1 MVSEPRSYA
10 AVSTVAGVKQ
20 ETLATT
26 PIAQSLFLRFLS
38 RIVPESVPQ
47 RNSINRSVPQRNS
60 INRAH
65 RSLNL
70 DDLGISEQLNKLM
83 SLLQSQ
89 AIERI
94 IVTQCNNNA
103 DAPVRSTSPRIPQRN
118 LGSEQR
124 TSVADPQRKAI
135 QGACPSFPVIQSPVQ
150 AISTVVPQRKEGAR
164 PSFALSGKARKPNS
178 EIVREIDESETSSQ
192 SLSQKQIEQSS
203 DSATVVESFDPKFVR
218 RETKKSTAGEEMA
231 PGVEPQK
238 MWREITARNLLK
250 VLNNF
255 KFVLNEHSI
264 RDLIVAADANASK
277 LIRNIAAECGVALY
291 EESKQVS
298 YDVIRDENGNVK
310 FDCSAIGKQF
320 AAENISAQVV
330 RKLVDDA
337 SKFLN
342 DKVSKAVVTV
352 PAFPFVAQFSSMMAS
367 NMAMFERACDFFFRH
382 AAQLSGIPLRMVERG
397 RRQFPLTK
405 ASNKVEEMLSGLLK
419 QKVDGFFML
428 IEIVNWMVDDPP
440 QGGNEYANEVI
451 IFMETLVS
459 TAPQILQ
466 VSILKRVMQDV
477 GGNVMEQKSL

>member
-150 AISTVVPQRKEGAR
+150 AISTVVPQRKEG
-164 PSFALSGKARKPNS
+164 
-178 EIVREIDESETSSQ
+178 